1 MRNFKN
7 ARNVRVTLVRHGQS
21 EGNVDP
27 TKYTTVGDHALGL
40 TPLGFHQAKKAGERV
55 EHSRDEKYWPTYY
68 VSPYKRT
75 LQTMECV
82 LAAKRFSHISKTDV
96 TICPLLREREWSDR
110 HGVDD
115 PVWSRPAQG
124 ESLAQC
130 YDRVVAFFNT
140 IDWTAPNQDIVIV
153 GHGEW
158 IKLAIIYLENKN
170 FNDYHTFP
178 HLANGDVY
186 TIFD

>member
-27 TKYTTVGDHALGL
+27 TKYATVGDHALSL
-40 TPLGFHQAKKAGERV
+40 TPLGFNQARKAGERV
-55 EHSRDEKYWPTYY
+55 EGAREYYPTYY
-68 VSPYKRT
+68 VSPYKRA
-75 LQTMECV
+75 LQTLESML
-82 LAAKRFSHISKTDV
+82 LACRFSKPYV
-96 TICPLLREREWSDR
+96 TVCPLLREREWSDR

-115 PVWSRPAQG
+115 PVWSRPEQG

-140 IDWTAPNQDIVIV
+140 IDWTTPNQDIVIV

-170 FNDYHTFP
+170 FNDYHSYP

-186 TIFD
+186 TVFD